1 MKVFFEFKHYL
12 GEYDEMTGFLYVKNV
27 YTNDVYART
36 YANKYSAK
44 RGFERVVRYM
54 CAKED

>member
-1 MKVFFEFKHYL
+1 MKVYFERKNYL
-12 GEYDEMTGFLYVKNV
+12 GEYDEEIGVLYVKNV

-44 RGFERVVRYM
+44 RGFERIVSYRLAM
-54 CAKED
+54 ED

>member
-1 MKVFFEFKHYL
+1 
-12 GEYDEMTGFLYVKNV
+12 MTGFLYVKNV

-44 RGFERVVRYM
+44 CGFERVVRDM
-54 CAKED
+54 CARED

>member
-44 RGFERVVRYM
+44 RGFERVVIAM
-54 CAKED
+54 SAMED